1 MNHHFC
7 VRNQSPSAVRP
18 SSSIDPQRPF
28 GGRRPRSKYSP
39 LTFLFCLACKKAQD
53 NVTLRTLGPKGK
65 VYSKRMGKATKHR
78 TYFVLVRKRTLFL
91 RPSSFF
97 CGRYSPPLHSPF
109 PFTTTQLDVR
119 RRPFPFFSPS
129 SSSSNT
135 KSTQAASLP
144 RRSPSPWLFER
155 NCPLSSFFFA
165 RWGSEEELE
174 RWMLALAAAGK
185 KRAARPINSA
195 NVHSLPS
202 PPLLPLFPPPQ
213 RRKYRS
219 GEERGAFLEQCL
231 LLLLL
236 RPWF

>member
-65 VYSKRMGKATKHR
+65 VYSKGMGKATKHR
-78 TYFVLVRKRTLFL
+78 TYFALVRKRTLFL

-97 CGRYSPPLHSPF
+97 CGRHSPPLHSPF
-109 PFTTTQLDVR
+109 PSTTTQLDVR

-129 SSSSNT
+129 SSSNT

-144 RRSPSPWLFER
+144 RRSP
-155 NCPLSSFFFA
+155 
-165 RWGSEEELE
+165 
-174 RWMLALAAAGK
+174 
-185 KRAARPINSA
+185 
-195 NVHSLPS
+195 LPMVV
-202 PPLLPLFPPPQ
+202 
-213 RRKYRS
+213 
-219 GEERGAFLEQCL
+219 
-231 LLLLL
+231 
-236 RPWF
+236 